1 MFRCIALVVGA
12 VVYFSANSLPAQDA
26 VLGQKYGYGVHAYF
40 AGDYLK
46 AYGQLS
52 AAIDGGSKDP
62 RAFYFRG
69 LAYLKL
75 GRAQEASMD
84 FQKGAELESKDVN
97 KFYNVAKALER
108 VQGQARV
115 ALEDHRV
122 EARMAALEE
131 AEKVR
136 TIRYETIQK
145 EEARVL
151 REQAAAAPTEPAKGA
166 EPAAEQ
172 IEALSAEPGAADPF
186 ATPEEK
192 PAAKP
197 GKTDKKPAKPEVKE
211 PAKEPAEEG
220 AETKKPVE
228 VPAAPA
234 GDDPF
239 SGEPKG
245 EKKAEPAEPA
255 KPAAIPGAKKGGLL
269 GAMGKA
275 IGKAAAGG
283 DDATKAPAKPEAEK
297 KEDKPVA
304 DKEPAAEKKPADAAD
319 PFLEEPAADK
329 AKDAKPAAEEKPA
342 EKKTN
347 PEDPF
352 AT

>member
-12 VVYFSANSLPAQDA
+12 VVYLSANSLPAQDA

-52 AAIDGGSKDP
+52 AAIEGGSKDP

-136 TIRYETIQK
+136 KIRYEAIQK

-151 REQAAAAPTEPAKGA
+151 REQAAAAPAKGA
-166 EPAAEQ
+166 EPATEQ
-172 IEALSAEPGAADPF
+172 IEAPPAEPGAVDPF
-186 ATPEEK
+186 STPEEK
-192 PAAKP
+192 PAVKP
-197 GKTDKKPAKPEVKE
+197 GKNDKEPAKPEVKE
-211 PAKEPAEEG
+211 PAKEPAE
-220 AETKKPVE
+220 
-228 VPAAPA
+228 
-234 GDDPF
+234 
-239 SGEPKG
+239 
-245 EKKAEPAEPA
+245 
-255 KPAAIPGAKKGGLL
+255 
-269 GAMGKA
+269 
-275 IGKAAAGG
+275 
-283 DDATKAPAKPEAEK
+283 
-297 KEDKPVA
+297 
-304 DKEPAAEKKPADAAD
+304 
-319 PFLEEPAADK
+319 
-329 AKDAKPAAEEKPA
+329 
-342 EKKTN
+342 
-347 PEDPF
+347 
-352 AT
+352 